1 MKAIIRNDVKDKYF
15 KQIGITPYIGVFWTL
30 DFDNNLEN
38 TCVIVSWLFIQ
49 VEFWFGKE
57 LNYIK

>member
-1 MKAIIRNDVKDKYF
+1 MKVLIRNDVKDKYF

>member
-1 MKAIIRNDVKDKYF
+1 MKVIIRNDVKDKYF